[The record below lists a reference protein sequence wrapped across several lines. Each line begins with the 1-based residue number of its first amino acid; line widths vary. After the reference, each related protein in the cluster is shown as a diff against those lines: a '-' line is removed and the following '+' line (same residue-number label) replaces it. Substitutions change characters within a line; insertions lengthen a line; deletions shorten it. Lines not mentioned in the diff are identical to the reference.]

1 MTIREF
7 YTLVGGSYDDMS
19 ERFPSDALILR
30 FLTMLPQDGS
40 MELLARSVDAADA
53 KTAFRAVHTL
63 KGVALNLGLT
73 ALAGVCSEMTEALRG
88 SDTLPASAPAL
99 FEAVQR
105 EYDKVTGALVQLTRM
120 SDTERPA
127 RIELIDALR
136 GLAVCLMVLHH
147 FLYDLCEFLGA
158 PWWCSP
164 TRCSM
169 CCTTFSRDCS
179 SFSPAS
185 ARIFLTATSSAAQRR
200 WRSPSALR
208 S

>member
-73 ALAGVCSEMTEALRG
+73 ALAGVCSEMT
-88 SDTLPASAPAL
+88 DTLPASAPAL

-105 EYDKVTGALVQLTRM
+105 EYDKVTGALVQLT
-120 SDTERPA
+120 A
-127 RIELIDALR
+127 
-136 GLAVCLMVLHH
+136 
-147 FLYDLCEFLGA
+147 
-158 PWWCSP
+158 
-164 TRCSM
+164 
-169 CCTTFSRDCS
+169 
-179 SFSPAS
+179 
-185 ARIFLTATSSAAQRR
+185 
-200 WRSPSALR
+200 
-208 S
+208 

>member
-73 ALAGVCSEMTEALRG
+73 ALRDDRSAARQRYAARLRARALRG
-88 SDTLPASAPAL
+88 RA
-99 FEAVQR
+99 
-105 EYDKVTGALVQLTRM
+105 
-120 SDTERPA
+120 A
-127 RIELIDALR
+127 RI
-136 GLAVCLMVLHH
+136 
-147 FLYDLCEFLGA
+147 
-158 PWWCSP
+158 
-164 TRCSM
+164 
-169 CCTTFSRDCS
+169 
-179 SFSPAS
+179 
-185 ARIFLTATSSAAQRR
+185 
-200 WRSPSALR
+200 
-208 S
+208 

>member
-53 KTAFRAVHTL
+53 KTAFRAV
-63 KGVALNLGLT
+63 ALNLGLT

-105 EYDKVTGALVQLTRM
+105 EYDKVTGALVQLT
-120 SDTERPA
+120 A
-127 RIELIDALR
+127 
-136 GLAVCLMVLHH
+136 
-147 FLYDLCEFLGA
+147 
-158 PWWCSP
+158 
-164 TRCSM
+164 
-169 CCTTFSRDCS
+169 
-179 SFSPAS
+179 
-185 ARIFLTATSSAAQRR
+185 
-200 WRSPSALR
+200 
-208 S
+208 

>member
-40 MELLARSVDAADA
+40 MELLVRSVDAADA

-105 EYDKVTGALVQLTRM
+105 EYDKVTGAH
-120 SDTERPA
+120 ERHGTA
-127 RIELIDALR
+127 RPHRADGRSAR
-136 GLAVCLMVLHH
+136 PCRVP
-147 FLYDLCEFLGA
+147 DGA
-158 PWWCSP
+158 PSL
-164 TRCSM
+164 S
-169 CCTTFSRDCS
+169 
-179 SFSPAS
+179 
-185 ARIFLTATSSAAQRR
+185 L
-200 WRSPSALR
+200 
-208 S
+208 

>member
-53 KTAFRAVHTL
+53 KSAFRAVHTL

-73 ALAGVCSEMTEALRG
+73 ALRG

-105 EYDKVTGALVQLTRM
+105 EYDKVTGALVQLT
-120 SDTERPA
+120 A
-127 RIELIDALR
+127 
-136 GLAVCLMVLHH
+136 
-147 FLYDLCEFLGA
+147 
-158 PWWCSP
+158 
-164 TRCSM
+164 
-169 CCTTFSRDCS
+169 
-179 SFSPAS
+179 
-185 ARIFLTATSSAAQRR
+185 
-200 WRSPSALR
+200 
-208 S
+208 

>member
-63 KGVALNLGLT
+63 KGVAQRIPWAST

-105 EYDKVTGALVQLTRM
+105 EYDKVTGALVQLT
-120 SDTERPA
+120 A
-127 RIELIDALR
+127 
-136 GLAVCLMVLHH
+136 
-147 FLYDLCEFLGA
+147 
-158 PWWCSP
+158 
-164 TRCSM
+164 
-169 CCTTFSRDCS
+169 
-179 SFSPAS
+179 
-185 ARIFLTATSSAAQRR
+185 
-200 WRSPSALR
+200 
-208 S
+208 

>member
-40 MELLARSVDAADA
+40 MELLMDAADA

-99 FEAVQR
+99 LEAVQR
-105 EYDKVTGALVQLTRM
+105 EYDKVTGALAQLT
-120 SDTERPA
+120 A
-127 RIELIDALR
+127 
-136 GLAVCLMVLHH
+136 
-147 FLYDLCEFLGA
+147 
-158 PWWCSP
+158 
-164 TRCSM
+164 
-169 CCTTFSRDCS
+169 
-179 SFSPAS
+179 
-185 ARIFLTATSSAAQRR
+185 
-200 WRSPSALR
+200 
-208 S
+208 

>member
-40 MELLARSVDAADA
+40 MELLARSMDAADA

-63 KGVALNLGLT
+63 KGV
-73 ALAGVCSEMTEALRG
+73 AGVCSEMTEALRG

-105 EYDKVTGALVQLTRM
+105 EYDKVTGALVQLT
-120 SDTERPA
+120 A
-127 RIELIDALR
+127 
-136 GLAVCLMVLHH
+136 
-147 FLYDLCEFLGA
+147 
-158 PWWCSP
+158 
-164 TRCSM
+164 
-169 CCTTFSRDCS
+169 
-179 SFSPAS
+179 
-185 ARIFLTATSSAAQRR
+185 
-200 WRSPSALR
+200 
-208 S
+208 

>member
-40 MELLARSVDAADA
+40 MKLLARSVDAADA

-88 SDTLPASAPAL
+88 KTEFPAQAQSL
-99 FEAVQR
+99 YEAVSR
-105 EYDKVTGALVQLTRM
+105 EYPRV
-120 SDTERPA
+120 
-127 RIELIDALR
+127 
-136 GLAVCLMVLHH
+136 
-147 FLYDLCEFLGA
+147 
-158 PWWCSP
+158 
-164 TRCSM
+164 
-169 CCTTFSRDCS
+169 
-179 SFSPAS
+179 
-185 ARIFLTATSSAAQRR
+185 SAALEQLE
-200 WRSPSALR
+200 A
-208 S
+208 

>member
-73 ALAGVCSEMTEALRG
+73 ALA
-88 SDTLPASAPAL
+88 L

-105 EYDKVTGALVQLTRM
+105 EYDKVTGALVQLT
-120 SDTERPA
+120 A
-127 RIELIDALR
+127 
-136 GLAVCLMVLHH
+136 
-147 FLYDLCEFLGA
+147 
-158 PWWCSP
+158 
-164 TRCSM
+164 
-169 CCTTFSRDCS
+169 
-179 SFSPAS
+179 
-185 ARIFLTATSSAAQRR
+185 
-200 WRSPSALR
+200 
-208 S
+208 

>member
-40 MELLARSVDAADA
+40 MELLVRSMDTADA

-73 ALAGVCSEMTEALRG
+73 ALAGG

-105 EYDKVTGALVQLTRM
+105 EYDKVTGALVQLT
-120 SDTERPA
+120 A
-127 RIELIDALR
+127 
-136 GLAVCLMVLHH
+136 
-147 FLYDLCEFLGA
+147 
-158 PWWCSP
+158 
-164 TRCSM
+164 
-169 CCTTFSRDCS
+169 
-179 SFSPAS
+179 
-185 ARIFLTATSSAAQRR
+185 
-200 WRSPSALR
+200 
-208 S
+208 